1 MRLLKLGTILV
12 LLSGALVSLGATP
25 ATARSTDLWTESAY
39 TSVFRDSGPS
49 ADSGRTVALDLAR
62 NEYESGQIVL
72 RRDEAF
78 TIDAVRP
85 SALTGP
91 GGTIAA
97 GNVTV
102 NFVDYQYLERNT
114 HNGLTKKMDIYP
126 GVRVGAGLYPDRLT
140 NETSKAVEAGST
152 QSIWIRVYAPAS

>member
-1 MRLLKLGTILV
+1 MRFLKLGTILA

-25 ATARSTDLWTESAY
+25 ATARSTESAY
-39 TSVFRDSGPS
+39 TSVFRYSGPS

-102 NFVDYQYLERNT
+102 NFVDYQYLERN
-114 HNGLTKKMDIYP
+114 
-126 GVRVGAGLYPDRLT
+126 
-140 NETSKAVEAGST
+140 
-152 QSIWIRVYAPAS
+152 